1 MSNELD
7 KQIIHVF
14 NAWGKTL
21 RRDTQKAIDRAIA
34 ADGGGQTSKLSG
46 AVDYRVLNN
55 NGVISFSLFFLDGYE
70 YWKFQDS
77 GVDGTQVKHGSKY
90 KFTKKNLSQ
99 KAMLNF
105 IDRRH
110 FKIELSTRRQKVLKG
125 LRGKG
130 IRKTESKLSYDK
142 AKKNL
147 AFLMGRSIAKKGIKP
162 KKFMD
167 KVITDERMNELKQML
182 APLIRDA
189 FVLEIKSALQ

>member
-1 MSNELD
+1 MANELE

-21 RRDTQKAIDRAIA
+21 VRDTKKAIDTAMA
-34 ADGGGQTSKLSG
+34 ADGGGQASKLSG
-46 AVDYRVLNN
+46 SVNYKVLNEG
-55 NGVISFSLFFLDGYE
+55 GVISFSLTMND

-90 KFTKKNLSQ
+90 KFTKKNLNQ
-99 KAMLNF
+99 KSMLGF
-105 IDRRH
+105 INARH
-110 FKIELSTRRQKVLKG
+110 FKIELSTRRKKVLKG
-125 LRGKG
+125 IRTKG
-130 IRKTESKLSYDK
+130 IRQGAKQLTIDQ
-142 AKKNL
+142 AKKSL
-147 AFLMGRSIAKKGIKP
+147 AFILGRSIAKKGIKP